1 MSSPAALL
9 PPNASASERA
19 LSQASA
25 RLANPA
31 PMCRT
36 LWNPDTCPPTHL
48 PWLAWALSVDEW
60 DSGWTEAQKRGAIRA
75 SYNVHRYKGT
85 VGAMRDALGAIGYS
99 ITLMEWHQESPP
111 AAPYTFGLTAD
122 LGGQPI
128 EATLWNGIEA
138 VALAAKNTR
147 SHLRYIRLR
156 AGVQGA
162 FYVGGTMLAGET
174 VRVDPYTLTQL
185 DTAGTGYIGCALM
198 EHDITTVYPPG
209 GQVPVLLLRA
219 DAPLLLASGDQL
231 RLTH

>member
-1 MSSPAALL
+1 MSNLPSLL
-9 PPNASASERA
+9 PPNATRQEVA
-19 LSQASA
+19 LSRTAA
-25 RLANPA
+25 RLADPA
-31 PMCRT
+31 PQCRQM
-36 LWNPDTCPPTHL
+36 WDPETCPAAHL

-85 VGAMRDALGAIGYS
+85 VGALRDALGALGYA
-99 ITLMEWHQESPP
+99 IELLEWHQESPP
-111 AAPYTFGLTAD
+111 AEPYTFGLTAD
-122 LGGQPI
+122 LGGLPI
-128 EATLWNGIEA
+128 DGALWTGIEA
-138 VALAAKNTR
+138 VAMAAKNVR